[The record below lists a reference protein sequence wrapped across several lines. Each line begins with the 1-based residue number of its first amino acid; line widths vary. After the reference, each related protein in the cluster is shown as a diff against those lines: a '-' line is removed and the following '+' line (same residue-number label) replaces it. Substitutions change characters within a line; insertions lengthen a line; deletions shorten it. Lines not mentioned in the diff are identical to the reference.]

1 MLGKPFSDKI
11 NSSEPW
17 TPAGPPRKQDDL
29 TSTDSKPTDPYG
41 LLGLLGV
48 IRMTDPDRSM
58 LALGSDL
65 TTLGLDLNTADSIY
79 STFISPWSDTQTLPG
94 LNVEPG
100 YYLPACYRNVQAT
113 PPAHQRM
120 RTFSD
125 EILFYVF
132 YCMPKDIAQEAAAQE
147 LYARNWR
154 YHKELGLWL
163 TKETDEN
170 GRPVQA
176 FRRTSPNA
184 LDRGV
189 YVFFDPTTW
198 QKVKR
203 EWTLSWDAIEERN
216 QPSQPSVGLANN
228 VAVSSSN
235 GSNRVMM

>member
-1 MLGKPFSDKI
+1 MCFIVCQRIL
-11 NSSEPW
+11 
-17 TPAGPPRKQDDL
+17 PRRQQHKNC
-29 TSTDSKPTDPYG
+29 
-41 LLGLLGV
+41 
-48 IRMTDPDRSM
+48 
-58 LALGSDL
+58 
-65 TTLGLDLNTADSIY
+65 TLFRPCLIY
-79 STFISPWSDTQTLPG
+79 S
-94 LNVEPG
+94 
-100 YYLPACYRNVQAT
+100 
-113 PPAHQRM
+113 
-120 RTFSD
+120 
-125 EILFYVF
+125 
-132 YCMPKDIAQEAAAQE
+132 IANRIYPSTR
-147 LYARNWR
+147 YARNWR

-216 QPSQPSVGLANN
+216 QPSQPPVGLTNN
-228 VAVSSSN
+228 VAASSSN